1 MINRFCFHFT
11 GDNSSASN
19 KSAANENANS
29 TTDDSNV
36 SSSGAN
42 ATTAPSE
49 NAVKF
54 VEAPLPKVNAW
65 KVSPFKT
72 FNHLFMS

>member
-1 MINRFCFHFT
+1 MIIDKPVSFHFT
-11 GDNSSASN
+11 GDNSSAPN

-29 TTDDSNV
+29 STDDSNA

-42 ATTAPSE
+42 TTTASSE

-65 KVSPFKT
+65 KVSPFES
-72 FNHLFMS
+72 F